1 MAQPNMADRLLP
13 GDRQRVGKQIVLPW
27 NKSIEIC
34 IRSIRTRLGRSI
46 VTLLGIVLAIAFLM
60 SILTNQTLIRNL
72 ADQNDE
78 QTKLLLAQN
87 AGVDV
92 HDSRSVDR
100 KHQQDLWLL
109 TLSML
114 VALVGIV
121 NSMLMSVTERFREI
135 GTMKCLGALDA
146 FIVRLFFIESAIQG
160 VVGTLV
166 GIPVGFLL
174 TYLRTGV
181 TFGFGTFNYGPLL
194 TRTAADMVICLVV
207 GTGLAII
214 AAWWPARVAARM
226 QPVEAM
232 RVEE

>member
-1 MAQPNMADRLLP
+1 MTPTNTAERLLP
-13 GDRQRVGKQIVLPW
+13 GDRRRIGKQIVLPW
-27 NKSIEIC
+27 SKSLEIC
-34 IRSIRTRLGRSI
+34 IGSIRTRLGRSI

-60 SILTNQTLIRNL
+60 SILTSQALIDNL
-72 ADQNDE
+72 RSQDNE
-78 QTKLLLAQN
+78 HINLLLAQD

-92 HDSRSVDR
+92 HDATSLDH
-100 KHQQDLWLL
+100 KHQQDMWLL

-114 VALVGIV
+114 VAFVGIV

-146 FIVRLFFIESAIQG
+146 FIIRLFFIESTIQG
-160 VVGTLV
+160 VVGTLI
-166 GIPVGFLL
+166 GIPIGFLM
-174 TYLRTGV
+174 TYLRNGV
-181 TFGFGTFNYGPLL
+181 TFGFGTFHYGPLL
-194 TRTAADMVICLVV
+194 GRTALNLTICLIV
-207 GTGLAII
+207 GTVLAII

>member
-1 MAQPNMADRLLP
+1 MARGGSTQRLLP
-13 GDRQRVGKQIVLPW
+13 SDRNRIGKQIVLPW
-27 NKSIEIC
+27 RKSLEIC
-34 IRSIRTRLGRSI
+34 ISSIRTRLGRSV

-60 SILTNQTLIRNL
+60 SILTNRTIVDNL
-72 ADQNDE
+72 KAQNDE
-78 QTKLLLAQN
+78 RINLLLAQN
-87 AGVDV
+87 VGVDV
-92 HDSRSVDR
+92 HDEKSLDHKR
-100 KHQQDLWLL
+100 QQDLWLL

-160 VVGTLV
+160 LAGTLV
-166 GIPVGFLL
+166 GIPIGFLL
-174 TYLRTGV
+174 TYLRTGA
-181 TFGFGTFNYGPLL
+181 TFGFGTFDYGPLL
-194 TRTAADMVICLVV
+194 ARSSVNVVVCMVLGTA
-207 GTGLAII
+207 LAIV
-214 AAWWPARVAARM
+214 AAWWPARVAAHL

>member
-1 MAQPNMADRLLP
+1 MVPGDTAQRLLP
-13 GDRQRVGKQIVLPW
+13 ADRKRIGKQIVLPW
-27 NKSIEIC
+27 RKSLEIC
-34 IRSIRTRLGRSI
+34 VGGIRTRLGRSV

-60 SILTNQTLIRNL
+60 SILTSRTMVDNL
-72 ADQNDE
+72 KARNDE
-78 QTKLLLAQN
+78 QINLLLAQD

-92 HDSRSVDR
+92 HDEKSLDHKR
-100 KHQQDLWLL
+100 QQDLWLL

-160 VVGTLV
+160 LVGTLV
-166 GIPVGFLL
+166 GIPIGFLL
-174 TYLRTGV
+174 TYLRTAA
-181 TFGFGTFNYGPLL
+181 TFGFGTFDYGQLL
-194 TRTAADMVICLVV
+194 ARSVGNVAVCLVL
-207 GTGLAII
+207 GTALAII
-214 AAWWPARVAARM
+214 AAWWPARVAAHL